1 MVLGPGDTRLHRPR
15 GKLLVVEPQPL
26 HRRFDEGQL
35 IGFVIDGKVLA
46 QRPAQRCNVAPQ
58 QPYAE
63 RVKGGDHG
71 LQQQAR
77 PDQLLHSRSHL
88 LRRLISEGDRQDGIR
103 RCADVFNQVSNAVSD
118 GARLAAARPGEYQ
131 HRALDG
137 LRRLALLGV

>member
-1 MVLGPGDTRLHRPR
+1 MVLGPGDARLHHPR

-46 QRPAQRCNVAPQ
+46 QRPTQRCNVAPQ
-58 QPYAE
+58 QPHAE
-63 RVKGGDHG
+63 RVKGGDNR

-88 LRRLISEGDRQDGIR
+88 LRCFVSEGHREDGIR
-103 RCADVFNQVSNAVSD
+103 RCADVFYQVSNAVSD
-118 GARLAAARPGEYQ
+118 GAGLAAARSRQHQ
-131 HRALDG
+131 HRAVDG
-137 LRRLALLGV
+137 LRRLALWGV